1 MILATVSMAL
11 IEDWLVT
18 LRRICPDDQMAS
30 FLERSGLISSQQQ
43 LYTRVTLDQI
53 VRLYQIAAV
62 ARKSPHPSAEAA
74 GSIDLSPPPRR
85 FPPLLLT
92 AFFAILGVC
101 LALQAA

>member
-1 MILATVSMAL
+1 LLVAFYLPAVS
-11 IEDWLVT
+11 WLWWNVVGFVT
-18 LRRICPDDQMAS
+18 T
-30 FLERSGLISSQQQ
+30 FF
-43 LYTRVTLDQI
+43 
-53 VRLYQIAAV
+53 IAAV

-74 GSIDLSPPPRR
+74 GSIDLSPPPWR